1 MFPCESP
8 QIRRAVFFIP
18 GPQSQVTYPLSMPKM
33 AELAL
38 SGTTDQTVVAMRS
51 PMRHACRKLSM
62 CSIWKSSEAPSL
74 P

>member
-38 SGTTDQTVVAMRS
+38 SDFALN
-51 PMRHACRKLSM
+51 PLSGANRRTARLM
-62 CSIWKSSEAPSL
+62 FPRR
-74 P
+74 